1 MEDFK
6 LASRWLAA
14 LLLAQMLIGPVANFA
29 LLDDATQAAGG
40 FLVNAASHA
49 SSLATAALLS
59 IALAVISAG
68 IAIALWPVLRPRSE
82 RMSLAL
88 AMLGAA
94 GIALSGLENAG
105 LLSMLSL
112 SQAYAAAGAPD
123 GVLFEALRDVVRAQR
138 NWSHLIDLLA
148 GGGMLLLMYA
158 ALFRFTLVPRWL
170 AGFGVLAAALQMI
183 AVAKPLYGG
192 WVYFPMVLPLGI
204 ANLLLVGWL
213 LWMPG
218 FRTAA
223 TAAD

>member
-1 MEDFK
+1 
-6 LASRWLAA
+6 RWLAA
-14 LLLAQMLIGPVANFA
+14 LLLAQMVFGPIANFA

-68 IAIALWPVLRPRSE
+68 IAIVLWPVLRERSE

-94 GIALSGLENAG
+94 GIALSGLENTG

-112 SQAYAAAGAPD
+112 SQAYAAVGAPD
-123 GVLFEALRDVVRAQR
+123 GVLFEALREVVRAQR

-148 GGGMLLLMYA
+148 GGGMLVLMYA

-170 AGFGVLAAALQMI
+170 AGFGMLAAALQMI

-192 WVYFPMVLPLGI
+192 WVFFPLVLPLGI

-213 LWMPG
+213 LWKPG

-223 TAAD
+223 IAAG

>member
-1 MEDFK
+1 MRI

-14 LLLAQMLIGPVANFA
+14 LLLAQMVFGPIANFA

-68 IAIALWPVLRPRSE
+68 IAIVLWPVLRERSE

-94 GIALSGLENAG
+94 GIALSGLENTG

-112 SQAYAAAGAPD
+112 SQAYAAVGAPD
-123 GVLFEALRDVVRAQR
+123 GVLFEALREVVRAQR

-148 GGGMLLLMYA
+148 GGGMLVLMYA

-170 AGFGVLAAALQMI
+170 AGFGMLAAALQMI

-192 WVYFPMVLPLGI
+192 WVFLPLVLPLGI

-213 LWMPG
+213 LWKPG

-223 TAAD
+223 IAAG

>member
-1 MEDFK
+1 MESLK

-14 LLLAQMLIGPVANFA
+14 LLLAQMVFGPIANFA

-68 IAIALWPVLRPRSE
+68 IAIVLWPVLRERSE

-94 GIALSGLENAG
+94 GIALSGLENTG

-112 SQAYAAAGAPD
+112 SQAYAAVGAPD
-123 GVLFEALRDVVRAQR
+123 GVLFEALREVVRAQR

-148 GGGMLLLMYA
+148 GGGMLVLMYA

-170 AGFGVLAAALQMI
+170 AGFGMLAAALQMI

-192 WVYFPMVLPLGI
+192 WVFFPLVLPLGI

-213 LWMPG
+213 LWKPG

-223 TAAD
+223 IAAG